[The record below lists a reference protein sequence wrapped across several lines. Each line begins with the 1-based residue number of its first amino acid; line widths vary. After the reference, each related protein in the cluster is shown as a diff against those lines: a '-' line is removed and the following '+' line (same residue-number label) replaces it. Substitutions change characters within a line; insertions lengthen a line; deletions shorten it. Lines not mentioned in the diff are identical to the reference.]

1 MFELIFV
8 QHSFPQHQDCF
19 GGIKTNIQL
28 ADTFRAQIDLGA
40 PLLLFKLDLSS
51 IYYKLIW
58 MKNLDLYKQY
68 RPNHQ
73 PFQMFTCSKQIATT
87 E

>member
-51 IYYKLIW
+51 IYYKLI
-58 MKNLDLYKQY
+58 
-68 RPNHQ
+68 
-73 PFQMFTCSKQIATT
+73 
-87 E
+87 